1 MNLTAQISRGSSEST
16 YFVNSS
22 TETQSVGLSFSLPIY
37 AGGLLSSKV
46 RQSIEQYNLEAEE
59 LRKLTNETKIKV
71 QESYNSVLEK
81 KSLINALTKARES
94 SKSLLVA
101 NERSVELGIRRR
113 LDVLV
118 SQQQLISVEKDL
130 ALARFELISAWL
142 GLHFNSGV
150 AINKEIEFINGF
162 LLKVK

>member
-1 MNLTAQISRGSSEST
+1 MAVSERLNAAQIAIKSAKYEHYPSVNLTAQISRGSSEST

-81 KSLINALTKARES
+81 NR
-94 SKSLLVA
+94 
-101 NERSVELGIRRR
+101 
-113 LDVLV
+113 
-118 SQQQLISVEKDL
+118 
-130 ALARFELISAWL
+130 
-142 GLHFNSGV
+142 
-150 AINKEIEFINGF
+150 
-162 LLKVK
+162 